1 MVTKLRLAS
10 ACPGWQAKRDVQP
23 AAAAISPP
31 GVFMSDDSDIVHRR
45 VRNQVMFWLQRI
57 VDIRRDPTPVDL
69 NEVIN
74 QWYDWNVEEL
84 SDVQLYGEP
93 AYTAK
98 EALAAGE
105 VREAVERFCAATP
118 QTIQDSEAAFGLREW
133 QHLEAAATHALDVMR
148 VRGVSPE

>member
-1 MVTKLRLAS
+1 
-10 ACPGWQAKRDVQP
+10 
-23 AAAAISPP
+23 
-31 GVFMSDDSDIVHRR
+31 MSDDSDIVHRR
-45 VRNQVMFWLQRI
+45 VRNQVMFWLQRV

-84 SDVQLYGEP
+84 SDAQLYGEP

-98 EALAAGE
+98 EALAARA

-118 QTIQDSEAAFGLREW
+118 QAIQDSEAVFGLPEW
-133 QHLEAAATHALDVMR
+133 QHLEATATHALDVMR
-148 VRGVSPE
+148 VRGVLPE